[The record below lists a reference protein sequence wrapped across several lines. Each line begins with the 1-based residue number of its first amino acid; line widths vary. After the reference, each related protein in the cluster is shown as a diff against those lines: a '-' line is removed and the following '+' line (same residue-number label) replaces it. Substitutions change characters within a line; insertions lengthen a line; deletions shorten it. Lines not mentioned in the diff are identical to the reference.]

1 MRLSITYRLS
11 VQKRERELLGVQYT
25 HYILHICTCICS
37 CMYIFP
43 QGNHEYYTM
52 DAGNWLTHL
61 DSLGINVLHNG
72 NRQIPSE
79 GNPKEQLCMAGV
91 DDLEAD
97 RIM

>member
-1 MRLSITYRLS
+1 MGGENPHI
-11 VQKRERELLGVQYT
+11 QY
-25 HYILHICTCICS
+25 
-37 CMYIFP
+37 MYIHLQSLWFIFS

-61 DSLGINVLHNG
+61 DSLGINVLHNS

-79 GNPKEQLCMAGV
+79 GDPKEQLCMAGV
-91 DDLEAD
+91 DDIEAD

>member
-1 MRLSITYRLS
+1 
-11 VQKRERELLGVQYT
+11 
-25 HYILHICTCICS
+25 
-37 CMYIFP
+37 
-43 QGNHEYYTM
+43 M

-91 DDLEAD
+91 NDLEAD

>member
-1 MRLSITYRLS
+1 
-11 VQKRERELLGVQYT
+11 
-25 HYILHICTCICS
+25 
-37 CMYIFP
+37 
-43 QGNHEYYTM
+43 M

-61 DSLGINVLHNG
+61 DSLEINVLHNG

>member
-1 MRLSITYRLS
+1 MQHKIGQNLSPFASVYGWGKPTYT
-11 VQKRERELLGVQYT
+11 VHVYT
-25 HYILHICTCICS
+25 FAIIMVHI
-37 CMYIFP
+37 F

-61 DSLGINVLHNG
+61 DSLGINVLHNS

-79 GNPKEQLCMAGV
+79 GDPKEQLCMAGV
-91 DDLEAD
+91 DDIEAD

>member
-1 MRLSITYRLS
+1 
-11 VQKRERELLGVQYT
+11 
-25 HYILHICTCICS
+25 
-37 CMYIFP
+37 MYMYLQLYAYFL